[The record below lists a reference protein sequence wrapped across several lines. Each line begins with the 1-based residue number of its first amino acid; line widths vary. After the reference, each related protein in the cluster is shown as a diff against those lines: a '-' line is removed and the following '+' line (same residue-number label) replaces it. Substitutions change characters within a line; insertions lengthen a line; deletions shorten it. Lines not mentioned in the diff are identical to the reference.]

1 MNKNLTKVIS
11 WVLVALLILSVVS
24 VMLYALAA
32 AL

>member
-1 MNKNLTKVIS
+1 MNKKLTKIIS
-11 WVLVALLILSVVS
+11 WVLVALLILSVIS

>member
-11 WVLVALLILSVVS
+11 WVLVALLILSVIS

>member
-1 MNKNLTKVIS
+1 MNKKLTKVIS

-24 VMLYALAA
+24 VMLYGLAA

>member
-1 MNKNLTKVIS
+1 MNKKLTKIIS
-11 WVLVALLILSVVS
+11 WVLVALLLLSVVS

>member
-1 MNKNLTKVIS
+1 MNKKLTKIIS

-24 VMLYALAA
+24 VMLYAVAT

>member
-1 MNKNLTKVIS
+1 MNKNFTKIVS

>member
-1 MNKNLTKVIS
+1 MNKKLTKIIS

-24 VMLYALAA
+24 VMLYALAG

>member
-1 MNKNLTKVIS
+1 MNKKLTKIIS

-24 VMLYALAA
+24 VLLYAVAT

>member
-1 MNKNLTKVIS
+1 MNKKLTKIIS

-24 VMLYALAA
+24 VMLYALAT

>member
-1 MNKNLTKVIS
+1 MNKNFTKIVS

-24 VMLYALAA
+24 VMLYAVAA